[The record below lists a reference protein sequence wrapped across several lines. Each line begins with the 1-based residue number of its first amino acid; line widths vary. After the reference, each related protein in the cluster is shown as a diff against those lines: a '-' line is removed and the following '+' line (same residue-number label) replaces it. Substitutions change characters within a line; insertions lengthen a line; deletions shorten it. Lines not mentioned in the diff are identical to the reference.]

1 MALPVTQRAQ
11 LMPKATTEFVYAAHS
26 ADESLSIQRGAG
38 NSAEIN
44 AAGALIWRYR
54 RDQLQVLVIHRPNYD
69 DWSWPKGKQDP
80 GETLPEVAVRE
91 VREEVGLQITLGVPL
106 AVTAY
111 RVKKRSKEVFYWAAE
126 LPHGAKA
133 KADEGEVDE
142 LRWVSPQQARE
153 MLTNP
158 TDCEPLDALISLYK
172 KGLLRTRPVIV
183 IRHTK
188 AKPRSTW
195 AGAEGERSLA
205 ATGKRQALAAGRL
218 MEAWGPE
225 KLISSPWVR
234 CMQTLYP
241 YAKNQGL
248 PIKEKR
254 ALTEAANE
262 RSPKA
267 AAKIVESLF
276 DKYDKPVA
284 LCTHRPVLP
293 TILGVLTPRLPLSL
307 SRHLPTEDPYL
318 KPGEMWVLQVTGQ
331 EKTVV
336 SLEQIKPFDD

>member
-1 MALPVTQRAQ
+1 
-11 LMPKATTEFVYAAHS
+11 MPKVATEFVYAAHS
-26 ADESLSIQRGAG
+26 TDKSLSIQRGAS
-38 NSAEIN
+38 NSADVN
-44 AAGALIWRYR
+44 AAGALVWRYH

-91 VREEVGLQITLGVPL
+91 VREEVGLQITLGAPL

-126 LPHGAKA
+126 LPAGAKP

-142 LRWVSPQQARE
+142 LRWVNPQQAQE

-158 TDCEPLDALISLYK
+158 TDREPLDALINLYER
-172 KGLLRTRPVIV
+172 GQLHTRPVIV
-183 IRHTK
+183 VRHAK

-195 AGAEGERSLA
+195 AGAEGERTLA
-205 ATGKRQALAAGRL
+205 ATGKRQALAVGRL

-234 CMQTLYP
+234 CMQTVCP
-241 YAKNQGL
+241 YARNRGL
-248 PIKEKR
+248 SIKEKR
-254 ALTEAANE
+254 ALTEAANA

-267 AAKIVESLF
+267 AAKVVESLF
-276 DKYDKPVA
+276 DKYDKPIA

-293 TILGVLTPRLPLSL
+293 TVLGVLSKRLPPSL

-318 KPGEMWVLQVTGQ
+318 KPGEMWVLQVTGP
-331 EKTVV
+331 EKAVV